1 MATVQISELFINY
14 LLITWE
20 IFIMS
25 IMKHACRT
33 MLLENIVA
41 NWKNLPR
48 NQVILKLYHI
58 HYFQKTSSL
67 KNYVTSCYFG
77 NRFFKQKSY
86 SADV

>member
-14 LLITWE
+14 LLITWQ

-41 NWKNLPR
+41 NWKNVLDIML
-48 NQVILKLYHI
+48 NYENIKCGIYIYCNIKML
-58 HYFQKTSSL
+58 QKI
-67 KNYVTSCYFG
+67 G
-77 NRFFKQKSY
+77 
-86 SADV
+86 